1 MYFYFLNCKGA
12 VRLLQ
17 GVDKS
22 KDQTFFLATVCQ
34 ASLPSP
40 NSFSSSFLISFH
52 FGSTLQA
59 MLRDTIF
66 PVGGLSKKEVRDIA
80 VKAGLQRVAR
90 KKEVGNFYVTT
101 LNKCVLVLEHRIIF
115 WSSTP
120 YLFPSKANLLLLHL
134 EHGPVLCWRKEIQRL
149 HFPGITNYYHALSV
163 FSYPHIS

>member
-22 KDQTFFLATVCQ
+22 KDQTFFLATVSQ

-90 KKEVGNFYVTT
+90 KKV
-101 LNKCVLVLEHRIIF
+101 R
-115 WSSTP
+115 
-120 YLFPSKANLLLLHL
+120 
-134 EHGPVLCWRKEIQRL
+134 
-149 HFPGITNYYHALSV
+149 
-163 FSYPHIS
+163 